1 MKEVEK
7 QIAQQL
13 LQINAI
19 KLNPTKPYTWAS
31 GWKSPIYCDNRKTL
45 SYPEVRQSI
54 RDAFVKIIT
63 DKYPEADGIAGV
75 ATGAIAHGVLVAE
88 KMDLPFVYIRSSAKG
103 HGLENLIEGAY
114 TPGQGFVVVE
124 DLVSTGGSSL
134 KAVEALRTAG
144 CTVLGMAAIFT
155 YGFPSAV
162 DNFLKA
168 ICQLDTLSNYEALIQ
183 VASET
188 GYVTPTDL
196 DTLKVWRQAP
206 DKWNAD

>member
-1 MKEVEK
+1 MKEIEK
-7 QIAQQL
+7 QIAKLL

-19 KLNPTKPYTWAS
+19 KLNPAKPYTWAS

-45 SYPEVRQSI
+45 SYPKVRQSI
-54 RDAFVKIIT
+54 CNAFVKIIS

-88 KMDLPFVYIRSSAKG
+88 KMNLPFIYIRSSAKE
-103 HGLENLIEGAY
+103 HGLKNLIEGAY
-114 TPGQGFVVVE
+114 TTGQRFVVVE

-134 KAVEALRTAG
+134 NAVKALRSAD
-144 CTVLGMAAIFT
+144 CEVLGMTAIFS
-155 YGFPSAV
+155 YGFPAAV

-168 ICQLDTLSNYEALIQ
+168 TCQLDTLSNYEALIQ

-188 GYVTPTDL
+188 GYVTPSDL
-196 DTLKVWRQAP
+196 DTLRIWRQAP
-206 DKWNAD
+206 DKWNAN